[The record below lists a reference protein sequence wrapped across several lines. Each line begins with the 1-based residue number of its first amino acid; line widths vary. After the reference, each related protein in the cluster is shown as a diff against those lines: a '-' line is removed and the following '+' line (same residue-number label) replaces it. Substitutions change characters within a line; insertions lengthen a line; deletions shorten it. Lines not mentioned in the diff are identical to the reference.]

1 MKGAVLLAVSLL
13 AIALPG
19 CGGREADGPPVVRLG
34 DSVCDQCNM
43 IISDARW
50 ATATIVDGP
59 RGGEPRLFDDFNCQ
73 VNYER
78 EHTAQAVLA
87 RWSHS
92 HATSEWISTESAQF
106 LISPEI
112 RSPMGSRMAAFGS
125 ASEAAAAESELAG
138 EVVDFATAWARL
150 GGTETPAGAGDASD
164 TSIKKEPDGG
174 P

>member
-13 AIALPG
+13 AIALNG
-19 CGGREADGPPVVRLG
+19 CGGREADGPPAVRLG

-50 ATATIVDGP
+50 ATATIIDGP

-73 VNYER
+73 VNFER
-78 EHTAQAVLA
+78 EQSAQAVLA

-164 TSIKKEPDGG
+164 TSVEKEPDGG

>member
-1 MKGAVLLAVSLL
+1 MKHAIFFAVSLL
-13 AIALPG
+13 AFALSG
-19 CGGREADGPPVVRLG
+19 CGGQETDGPPAVRLG

-43 IISDARW
+43 IISDVRW

-59 RGGEPRLFDDFNCQ
+59 RGGEARLFDDFNCQ

-78 EHTAQAVLA
+78 KHPKQTVLA
-87 RWSHS
+87 RWSHN
-92 HATSEWISTESAQF
+92 HATSEWIGTETATF

-125 ASEAAAAESELAG
+125 ATEAEAVFAG
-138 EVVDFATAWARL
+138 ETVDFATAWARL
-150 GGTETPAGAGDASD
+150 GSAATPDGEVDD
-164 TSIKKEPDGG
+164 TQTPTGKEPDGG